1 MLRVATIGV
10 DRPGAGARIGS
21 GWRGC
26 GGQAIGG
33 KGTGLVTSE
42 RQTTTRRNVESATLL
57 AQGKVNEV
65 YSQGLVPEV
74 QSGNGHTAAT
84 LPQHQAEHRDAGGV
98 PDRVNVYSW
107 KGGLLCDDSKI
118 R

>member
-1 MLRVATIGV
+1 M
-10 DRPGAGARIGS
+10 
-21 GWRGC
+21 
-26 GGQAIGG
+26 
-33 KGTGLVTSE
+33 TSE

-98 PDRVNVYSW
+98 GAGGLHSFEIAVRGSPRVNACSPPQHTRART
-107 KGGLLCDDSKI
+107 DSSG
-118 R
+118 